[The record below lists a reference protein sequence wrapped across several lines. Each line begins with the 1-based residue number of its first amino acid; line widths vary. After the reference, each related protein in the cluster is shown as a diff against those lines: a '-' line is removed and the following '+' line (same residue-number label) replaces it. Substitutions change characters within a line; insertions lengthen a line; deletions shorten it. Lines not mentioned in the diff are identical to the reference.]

1 MPWSQRWASNGYHF
15 GVRIALTGG
24 IAEGKSTV
32 LGFMAELGVP
42 TFSADSY
49 AREALAEP
57 ELWAR
62 VVKLFD
68 GIEPDRAEIRN
79 RALSDDAFRRQLN
92 QILHPW
98 ISAQLTEFHGVAE
111 IPLLIE
117 TVRFSQMDAVI
128 VVTCGAAEQRSRLL
142 ARTGDEGLT
151 DRLIAI
157 QLPTVAKLPFADAI
171 IRTNESLESVKR
183 QSQAVLEKLHWPDT
197 DKLRRPN

>member
-1 MPWSQRWASNGYHF
+1 VGSGYHL

-42 TFSADSY
+42 TFSADAF
-49 AREALAEP
+49 ARDALQEP
-57 ELWAR
+57 ENWAR
-62 VVKLFD
+62 IVDLFD
-68 GIEPDRAEIRN
+68 GNEPERFEIRDRAL
-79 RALSDDAFRRQLN
+79 ADDRFRRQLN

-98 ISAQLTEFHGVAE
+98 ISAQLTDFHGVAE

-128 VVTCGAAEQRSRLL
+128 VVTCGAAEQRNRLL
-142 ARTGDEGLT
+142 ARTGNEGLT
-151 DRLIAI
+151 DQLIAV
-157 QLPTVAKLPFADAI
+157 QLRTVAKLPFADAI

-183 QSQAVLEKLHWPDT
+183 QSQAVLEKLHWPDA
-197 DKLRRPN
+197 DILRKPN

>member
-1 MPWSQRWASNGYHF
+1 VGSGYHL

-42 TFSADSY
+42 TFSADVF
-49 AREALAEP
+49 ARDALQEP
-57 ELWAR
+57 ENWAR
-62 VVKLFD
+62 IVDLFD
-68 GIEPDRAEIRN
+68 GIEPDRSEIRD
-79 RALSDDAFRRQLN
+79 RALADDRFRRKLN

-98 ISAQLTEFHGVAE
+98 ISAQLTDFHGVAE

-128 VVTCGAAEQRSRLL
+128 VVTCGADEQRRRLL
-142 ARTGDEGLT
+142 ARTGNEGLT
-151 DRLIAI
+151 DQLIAV

-183 QSQAVLEKLHWPDT
+183 QSQAVLEKLHWPDA
-197 DKLRRPN
+197 DILRKPN

>member
-1 MPWSQRWASNGYHF
+1 M
-15 GVRIALTGG
+15 
-24 IAEGKSTV
+24 

-42 TFSADSY
+42 TFSADHL

-57 ELWAR
+57 SNWDRITELFGGHEPAR
-62 VVKLFD
+62 
-68 GIEPDRAEIRN
+68 PEIRE

-98 ISAQLTEFHGVAE
+98 ISARLTDFHGVAE

-117 TVRFSQMDAVI
+117 TVRFSQMDAAI
-128 VVTCGAAEQRSRLL
+128 IVTCGALEQRNRLI
-142 ARTGDEGLT
+142 ARTGDRELA
-151 DRLIAI
+151 DRLMAV

-183 QSQAVLEKLHWPDT
+183 QSRAVLTDLHWPDT
-197 DKLRRPN
+197 DKLRRLN

>member
-1 MPWSQRWASNGYHF
+1 MGSGYHL

-42 TFSADSY
+42 TFSADVF
-49 AREALAEP
+49 ARDALQEP
-57 ELWAR
+57 ENWAR
-62 VVKLFD
+62 IVDLFD
-68 GIEPDRAEIRN
+68 GIEPDRSEIRD
-79 RALSDDAFRRQLN
+79 RALADDRFRRKLN

-98 ISAQLTEFHGVAE
+98 ISAQLTDFHGVAE

-128 VVTCGAAEQRSRLL
+128 VVTCGADEQRRRLL
-142 ARTGDEGLT
+142 ARTGNEGLT
-151 DRLIAI
+151 DQLIAV

-183 QSQAVLEKLHWPDT
+183 QSQAVLEKLHWPDA
-197 DKLRRPN
+197 DILRKPN